1 MPTSLSR
8 LVRFHAT
15 HQLWRADWTAEQNR
29 EAFGTL
35 AEPHD
40 HDYACEVTVAGPM
53 DPVSGMIIDLA
64 RLDELLSEEIAGALG
79 GRDLNRDVDPFR
91 SGRPI
96 PTCEAL
102 AQHLFARLSPRLPAG
117 VSLTRVR
124 VAEDAT
130 LHAEC
135 TGLE

>member
-8 LVRFHAT
+8 LVRFHAR
-15 HQLWRADWTAEQNR
+15 HRLWRADWPAARNR
-29 EAFGTL
+29 EAFGVL
-35 AEPHD
+35 AETHA
-40 HDYACEVTVAGPM
+40 HEYTCEVTVEGPV
-53 DPVSGMIIDLA
+53 DPVSGMIMDLVHLDQV
-64 RLDELLSEEIAGALG
+64 LDEEIRGSLAGK
-79 GRDLNRDVDPFR
+79 DLNREVDPFR
-91 SGRPI
+91 SGRPV

-102 AQHLFARLSPRLPAG
+102 AQHLFARLGSRLPAG